1 MSGACAGMGTVCNPN
16 PEPVD
21 SLVPFETSLC
31 ASVGLAS
38 GVGPYS

>member
-1 MSGACAGMGTVCNPN
+1 MNGACAGVGTVFNPN
-16 PEPVD
+16 PGPVD
-21 SLVPFETSLC
+21 PLVPFETSLC